1 MHEIGVLFNLEKF
14 LFNGKLSNME
24 MSLNCVKTKTN
35 FDNKTKISINK
46 TLKVMY
52 RGSVEITGK
61 AQFALK

>member
-1 MHEIGVLFNLEKF
+1 
-14 LFNGKLSNME
+14 ME

-35 FDNKTKISINK
+35 FDTQTKISINK
-46 TLKVMY
+46 TLKVIY

>member
-35 FDNKTKISINK
+35 FDTQTKISINK
-46 TLKVMY
+46 TLKVIY

>member
-35 FDNKTKISINK
+35 FDTHTKISINR
-46 TLKVMY
+46 TLKVIY